1 MSGFGEY
8 GTLIFVDEKTLTLL
22 AFPKV
27 LDQLAAH
34 ASFSVAVEQV
44 KQLKPVTGITE
55 IKHRQQLTREAR
67 LLINTHDEISV
78 GGARDVRELVGRAR
92 RNGVLE
98 ATELLEVSTTLAS
111 ARTLLRRMEKI
122 TLPVAGLREIALRL
136 NPPAGIIDAISAAI
150 SDRGEVLDSASPK
163 LREIRRELKL
173 ANERLLNKM
182 NAIIN
187 GQQTVGMLQE
197 SIITQR
203 NGRLVVPLRAEFK
216 GQLKGIIHDQSSSG
230 QTLFVEPLA
239 VVEANNRLAEL
250 QLAERDEIRRILA
263 ELSIR
268 VGQHAALIEEIVND
282 LGTFDFYL
290 ACARYAE
297 QMDAAEP
304 ILTLFPER
312 TIRLYEARHP
322 LLDPAKVVPLDIDL
336 DPLTFMMVIT
346 GPNTGGK
353 TVSLKTVG
361 LMIVMAQAGLH
372 IPALSGSTIPVFE
385 NVFADIGDEQSIEQ
399 SLSTFSGH
407 ITNIV
412 RILKKANE
420 HSLVLLD
427 ELGAG
432 TDPQEGAALAQALLS
447 YLVSK
452 RISGFVATHY
462 PELKAYAHMT
472 TGVVNASMEF
482 NMQTLKPTYHLTQGL
497 PGRSNALLIA
507 ERLGLPE
514 EILNEARSG
523 IHPDELRTEDLLD
536 EINRQRQ
543 LARKARNRA
552 EKERQKETGLRQQLA
567 RRMEEIE
574 AERMKILEEARL
586 EAQNMVESMQ
596 SELKETR
603 RALSKARKPLEEVDP
618 LTQSMQTL
626 EKQVVKPIERNEPPQ
641 ARRVLKI
648 GQKVI
653 VRSLNLE
660 AEVTAL
666 GEEEIEVMAGA
677 LRMRVALTDIRRK
690 ADLDVSEPQPV
701 SGRVR
706 INTESATYSGG
717 LKSVFVS
724 SPGIELD
731 LRGKTS
737 DEALEALE
745 GYLDQAY
752 YSGLPSV
759 RIIHGKGSGK
769 LRADVRSA
777 LRHAEHVK
785 SWKIGL
791 DTEGG
796 DGVTVAYLDNN

>member
-1 MSGFGEY
+1 M
-8 GTLIFVDEKTLTLL
+8 DEKTLTLL

-27 LDQLAAH
+27 LDHLASH
-34 ASFSVAVEQV
+34 ASFSVAVEQA
-44 KQLKPVTGITE
+44 LHLRPINDLAE
-55 IKHRQQLTREAR
+55 IKYRQQLTREAR

-78 GGARDVRELVGRAR
+78 GGARDVRDLAGRAR
-92 RNGVLE
+92 RNGILE
-98 ATELLEVSTTLAS
+98 ATELLEVSTTLVA

-122 TLPVAGLREIALRL
+122 TLPVTGLREIALRL
-136 NPPAGIIDAISAAI
+136 NPPAGVIDAISAAI
-150 SDRGEVLDSASPK
+150 SDRGDVLDSASPK
-163 LREIRRELKL
+163 LQDIRREMKL
-173 ANERLLNKM
+173 ANERLLSKM

-187 GQQTVGMLQE
+187 GQQTVSMLQE
-197 SIITQR
+197 AIITQR

-216 GQLKGIIHDQSSSG
+216 GQLKGIVHDQSASG

-250 QLAERDEIRRILA
+250 QLAERNEIRRILT
-263 ELSIR
+263 ELSAR
-268 VGQHAALIEEIVND
+268 VGQHAAEIEDMVND
-282 LGTFDFYL
+282 IGRFDFYL

-297 QMDAAEP
+297 KIDAAEP
-304 ILTLFPER
+304 ILTTFPER

-322 LLDPAKVVPLDIDL
+322 LLDPQTVVALDIDL
-336 DPLTFMMVIT
+336 DPQTFMMVIT

-361 LMIVMAQAGLH
+361 LMVSMAQAGLH
-372 IPALSGSTIPVFE
+372 IPALSGSTLPVFE
-385 NVFADIGDEQSIEQ
+385 DLFADIGDEQSIEQ

-412 RILKKANE
+412 RILKKANAR
-420 HSLVLLD
+420 SLVLLD

-447 YLVSK
+447 YLVSHQ
-452 RISGFVATHY
+452 IAGFVATHY

-472 TGVVNASMEF
+472 PGVVNASMEF

-514 EILNEARSG
+514 EILIEARSG

-552 EKERQKETGLRQQLA
+552 EKERQKETVLRQKLT

-574 AERMKILEEARL
+574 EERLKILETARL
-586 EAQNMVESMQ
+586 EAQSLLENMQ
-596 SELKETR
+596 LELKQTR
-603 RALSKARKPLEEVDP
+603 RALSKARKPLEEVEP

-626 EKQVVKPIERNEPPQ
+626 EKEVAKPAERREAPQ
-641 ARRVLKI
+641 ARRPLKV

-677 LRMRVALTDIRRK
+677 LRMRVALTDLRRK
-690 ADLDVSEPQPV
+690 ADLEVSEPQPI
-701 SGRVR
+701 SGNVR
-706 INTESATYSGG
+706 FRTDSATYHGG

-731 LRGKTS
+731 LRGKAS

-745 GYLDQAY
+745 NYLDQAY
-752 YSGLPSV
+752 LSGLPSV

-769 LRADVRSA
+769 LRTDVRSA

-796 DGVTVAYLDNN
+796 DGVTVAYLDTN